1 MNDLI
6 RDKLALLPDTP
17 GVYKMLD
24 AFGTVIYVGKAVSLK
39 RRVSQYFQKNRDHSP
54 KVLAMVSHIE
64 DFETIEVS
72 NETEALSLESNLI
85 KEFMPKYNILLK
97 DDKHFPYVRINMRA
111 DYPRLEIVRR
121 VKNDGAEY
129 VGPFLSAVELR
140 DQLSIIRNEFPIRH
154 CRKDIS
160 RAIAAHERPCLMYHL
175 GKCCAP
181 CSGNVSPKEYHSQL
195 NDVISFLNGNTAP
208 IIQKLKAS
216 MLAAAEKEDYE
227 QAALLR
233 DRIRSLEKL
242 REKQAVIFPKQYA
255 ADVFCPSRV
264 EGRCLV
270 FALYVRNGKV
280 IGTEPYEIRASEEDA
295 DSEILRA
302 FLLQHY
308 EAARNLPPPDILL
321 STLPEDADAVLGL
334 LNSVAERAVHLYVPQ
349 RGAKKK
355 LVDLARENGTELL
368 KKQQLLQERSWER
381 EQKACADLAQIIGLE
396 SIPVRLE
403 CFDNSHIAGTDTVA
417 SMVVFTDGKP
427 NRQEYRRYRIRTEA
441 GGDDLLSMHE
451 VLTRR
456 LSKGEP
462 WPDLIIVDGGK
473 TQLKVALD
481 VLEEQQL
488 SYLPVIALAES
499 HELIYIPGE
508 EEPVVLPDNS
518 PVLHLLERIR
528 DEAHR
533 FAIEYHRSLRSKRAL
548 LSILDNVPGIG
559 AARKRALFDAFI
571 TADAIKAASVEDLCR
586 VKGMNRPSAEAVRTY
601 FHAQEANRDNANLPG
616 NVPDTEPSLL
626 PEQAEDT
633 CPGPF

>member
-64 DFETIEVS
+64 DFETIEVR

-97 DDKHFPYVRINMRA
+97 DDKHFPYVRINMHA
-111 DYPRLEIVRR
+111 DFPRLEIVRR
-121 VKNDGAEY
+121 VRNDGAEY
-129 VGPFLSAVELR
+129 IGPFLSAVELR

-160 RAIAAHERPCLMYHL
+160 RAIAARERPCLMYHI

-181 CSGNVSPKEYHSQL
+181 CSGQVSTKEYHALL

-208 IIQKLKAS
+208 VIQKLKAS
-216 MLAAAEKEDYE
+216 MLHASEKEDFE

-242 REKQAVIFPKQYA
+242 NEKQSVIFPRQYA

-280 IGTEPYEIRASEEDA
+280 IGTEPYEIRASEEDS

-308 EAARNLPPPDILL
+308 ESARNLPPADILL
-321 STLPEDADAVLGL
+321 PVMPEDADAVLTL
-334 LNSVAERAVHLYVPQ
+334 LNGIGKRAVHLFIPQ
-349 RGAKKK
+349 RGPKKK
-355 LVDLARENGTELL
+355 LIELARENGTELL
-368 KKQQLLQERSWER
+368 KKQQQLLERSWER

-427 NRQEYRRYRIRTEA
+427 NKQEYRRYRIRSEA

-456 LSKGEP
+456 LQKGEP

-473 TQLKVALD
+473 TQLAVALE
-481 VLEEQQL
+481 VLDELGL

-508 EEPVVLPDNS
+508 EQPVILPDNS

-548 LSILDNVPGIG
+548 LSVLDNIPSIG

-571 TADAIKAASVEDLCR
+571 TVDAIKAASADDLAK
-586 VKGMNRPSAEAVRTY
+586 VKGMNRPSAEAVHAY
-601 FHAQEANRDNANLPG
+601 FLKQSESG
-616 NVPDTEPSLL
+616 ESEPD
-626 PEQAEDT
+626 A
-633 CPGPF
+633 

>member
-39 RRVSQYFQKNRDHSP
+39 RRVSQYFQKNRDHTP

-121 VKNDGAEY
+121 VQNDGAEY

-154 CRKDIS
+154 CRKDIN
-160 RAIAAHERPCLMYHL
+160 RAIAARERPCLMHHL

-181 CSGNVSPKEYHSQL
+181 CSGQVTPEEYHAQL

-208 IIQKLKAS
+208 VIQKLKAA
-216 MLAAAEKEDYE
+216 MLEASEKEDYE

-242 REKQAVIFPKQYA
+242 KEKQAVIFPRQYA
-255 ADVFCPSRV
+255 ADVFCPSRA

-280 IGTEPYEIRASEEDA
+280 IGTEPYEVIAAKEDS
-295 DSEILRA
+295 DGEILRA

-308 EAARNLPPPDILL
+308 EAGRNLSPPDILL
-321 STLPEDADAVLGL
+321 SSLPEDAEDVLTL
-334 LNSVAERAVHLYVPQ
+334 LNSVSERAVHLSVPQ
-349 RGAKKK
+349 RGLKKQ
-355 LVDLARENGTELL
+355 LVELARENGTDLL
-368 KKQQLLQERSWER
+368 KKQRQLLERSWER

-427 NRQEYRRYRIRTEA
+427 NKQEYRRYRIKSEA

-456 LSKGEP
+456 LEKGEP

-473 TQLKVALD
+473 TQLQVALN

-488 SYLPVIALAES
+488 ACLPVIALAES
-499 HELIYIPGE
+499 HELIYVPGE
-508 EEPVVLPDNS
+508 EEPVILPENS

-548 LSILDNVPGIG
+548 LSVLDNIRGIG
-559 AARKRALFDAFI
+559 DARKRALFDAFL
-571 TADAIKAASVEDLCR
+571 TVDAIKAASSDALCK
-586 VKGMNRPSAEAVRTY
+586 VKGMNRSAADAVWNY
-601 FHAQEANRDNANLPG
+601 FHTQESK
-616 NVPDTEPSLL
+616 TENGGLFACP
-626 PEQAEDT
+626 PAEENE
-633 CPGPF
+633 PPVKS

>member
-64 DFETIEVS
+64 DFETVEVS

-111 DYPRLEIVRR
+111 AYPRLEIVRR
-121 VKNDGAEY
+121 VQNDGAEY
-129 VGPFLSAVELR
+129 IGPFLSAVELR
-140 DQLSIIRNEFPIRH
+140 EQLNIIRNEFPIRH

-160 RAIAAHERPCLMYHL
+160 RAIAAGERPCLMYHL

-181 CSGNVSPKEYHSQL
+181 CSGRVTPEEYRAQL

-208 IIQKLKAS
+208 VIQKLKAA
-216 MLAAAEKEDYE
+216 MLQASEKEDFE

-233 DRIRSLEKL
+233 DRVRSLEKL
-242 REKQAVIFPKQYA
+242 KEKQAVIFPKQYA
-255 ADVFCPSRV
+255 ADVFCPSRSD
-264 EGRCLV
+264 GRCLV

-280 IGTEPYEIRASEEDA
+280 IGTEPYEITASEEDSDA
-295 DSEILRA
+295 DILRA

-321 STLPEDADAVLGL
+321 SSLPAEAEDVLAL
-334 LNSVAERAVHLYVPQ
+334 LNSVAERAVHLFVPQ
-349 RGAKKK
+349 RGLKKQ
-355 LVDLARENGTELL
+355 LVELARENGTELL
-368 KKQQLLQERSWER
+368 KKQQLLLEKAWER
-381 EQKACADLAQIIGLE
+381 EQKACMDLARMIGLE

-417 SMVVFTDGKP
+417 SMVVFRDGKP
-427 NRQEYRRYRIRTEA
+427 DKQEYRRFRIRSQA
-441 GGDDLLSMHE
+441 GGDDLVSMRE

-462 WPDLIIVDGGK
+462 WPDLMIVDGGK
-473 TQLKVALD
+473 TQLEVALS

-508 EEPVVLPDNS
+508 EDPVVLPGNS
-518 PVLHLLERIR
+518 PVLHLMERIR

-548 LSILDNVPGIG
+548 LSVLDGIPGIG
-559 AARKRALFDAFI
+559 SVRKRALFDAFL
-571 TADAIKAASVEDLCR
+571 TVDAIKAASVEELCK
-586 VKGMNRPSAEAVRTY
+586 VKGINRPAAEAVKS
-601 FHAQEANRDNANLPG
+601 FFSEQSKEEDSHPASPI
-616 NVPDTEPSLL
+616 L
-626 PEQAEDT
+626 PE
-633 CPGPF
+633 